1 LTTPHRRPLRVAE
14 RKVGYDQI
22 ETRQGEIMTAIFGK
36 AAKRRWI
43 AALAAGVVLSGW
55 CRAGAT
61 AETIDQIY
69 EAAKAEKSLVLWGAG
84 PTAGY
89 ETAVR
94 AFEQQYPGVKVSL
107 MGGFSNVLN
116 AKVEEQLRAKKVETD
131 LLVFQTVQDFVAWNK
146 RGLLLHFKPEGFE
159 TIGAG
164 AKDRDGAWIAANANP
179 LFYGYNTEH
188 VMADDVPKSALDF
201 LQSRFKGKLVSAY
214 PADDDATLYDFHTIV
229 RKYGWGYMDRY
240 MAQQPRFIQGHL
252 GVARSLGSGESL
264 VSFDNTTG
272 STNTVKREGGKIA
285 LVAPASDRLPVFF
298 TSEAILK
305 DAPHPNAAKL
315 YVSWFLSKEQQSR
328 IGVYSSRGDVPPP
341 AGLMPLSGYRLANDY
356 LKFVTN
362 EKRLAALRQRFE
374 KYTGPV
380 ANAGGVK

>member
-1 LTTPHRRPLRVAE
+1 
-14 RKVGYDQI
+14 
-22 ETRQGEIMTAIFGK
+22 M
-36 AAKRRWI
+36 AAARGWI
-43 AALAAGVVLSGW
+43 AATGAVLAVFNSVAAS
-55 CRAGAT
+55 

-69 EAAKAEKSLVLWGAG
+69 EAAKAEKSVVLWGAG

-89 ETAVR
+89 ETAAR
-94 AFEQQYPGVKVSL
+94 AFEQQFPGVTVAL

-116 AKVEEQLRAKKVETD
+116 AKVEEQFAARKVETD
-131 LLVFQTVQDFVAWNK
+131 VLVFQTVQDFVNWNR
-146 RGLLLHFKPEGFE
+146 RGLLMHFKPEGFE

-179 LFYGYNTEH
+179 LFYGYDTEH
-188 VMADDVPKSALDF
+188 VMAQDVPKSALDF
-201 LQSRFKGKLVSAY
+201 LQPKFKGKLVSAY
-214 PADDDATLYDFHTIV
+214 PADDDATLYDFTTIV
-229 RKYGWGYMDRY
+229 RKYGWSYMDRY
-240 MAQQPRFIQGHL
+240 MALEPKFIQGHL

-285 LVAPASDRLPVFF
+285 LAAPVGDRLPMFF

-362 EKRLAALRQRFE
+362 EKRLKALRQRFE

-380 ANAGGVK
+380 TNAGGVK

>member
-1 LTTPHRRPLRVAE
+1 MIGKFGMATQCRR
-14 RKVGYDQI
+14 
-22 ETRQGEIMTAIFGK
+22 
-36 AAKRRWI
+36 I
-43 AALAAGVVLSGW
+43 AAMAAGAALSAA
-55 CRAGAT
+55 CAIGAS

-84 PTAGY
+84 PSAGY
-89 ETAVR
+89 ETAAR
-94 AFEQQYPGVKVSL
+94 AFEQKYPGVTVTL

-116 AKVEEQLRAKKVETD
+116 AKIEEQFSAKKVETD
-131 LLVFQTVQDFVAWNK
+131 LLVFQTVQDFVNWNR

-159 TIGAG
+159 TIAAG
-164 AKDRDGAWIAANANP
+164 SKDKDGAWIAANANP
-179 LFYGYNTEH
+179 LFYGYNTEL
-188 VMADDVPKSALDF
+188 VSVDDVPKSALDF
-201 LQSRFKGKLVSAY
+201 LKPQFKGKLISAY
-214 PADDDATLYDFHTIV
+214 PADDDATLYDFYTIV

-240 MAQQPRFIQGHL
+240 MAQQPKFIQGHL

-264 VSFDNTTG
+264 ASFDNTTG

-285 LVAPASDRLPVFF
+285 LSAPSSDRLPMFF

-328 IGVYSSRGDVPPP
+328 IGVYSSRSDVPPP
-341 AGLMPLSGYRLANDY
+341 AGLMPLSGYRLASDY

-362 EKRLAALRQRFE
+362 EKRLVALRQRFE

>member
-1 LTTPHRRPLRVAE
+1 MTGGFGLAAQRRL
-14 RKVGYDQI
+14 
-22 ETRQGEIMTAIFGK
+22 
-36 AAKRRWI
+36 I
-43 AALAAGVVLSGW
+43 AAAIMGVVLSAA
-55 CRAGAT
+55 CRADAA

-69 EAAKAEKSLVLWGAG
+69 EAAKAEQSLVLWGAG
-84 PTAGY
+84 PSAGY
-89 ETAVR
+89 ETAAR
-94 AFEQQYPGVKVSL
+94 AFEQQYPGVTVTL

-116 AKVEEQLRAKKVETD
+116 AKIEQQFSAKKVETD

-201 LQSRFKGKLVSAY
+201 LKARFKGRLVSAY
-214 PADDDATLYDFHTIV
+214 PADDDATLYDFYTIV

-240 MAQQPRFIQGHL
+240 MALEPRFIQGHL

-285 LVAPASDRLPVFF
+285 LAAPASDRLPVFF

-362 EKRLAALRQRFE
+362 EKRLKALRQRFE

>member
-1 LTTPHRRPLRVAE
+1 VAE

-240 MAQQPRFIQGHL
+240 MAQQPKFIQGHL

>member
-1 LTTPHRRPLRVAE
+1 VAE

-22 ETRQGEIMTAIFGK
+22 KDNARGEIMTVIFGT

-43 AALAAGVVLSGW
+43 AAMAAGAALSAA
-55 CRAGAT
+55 CRADAA

-84 PTAGY
+84 PSAGY
-89 ETAVR
+89 ETAAR
-94 AFEQQYPGVKVSL
+94 AFEQQFPGVTVTL

-116 AKVEEQLRAKKVETD
+116 AKIEQQFSAKKVETD

-159 TIGAG
+159 TIGDG

-188 VMADDVPKSALDF
+188 VTADDVPKSALDF
-201 LQSRFKGKLVSAY
+201 LKPRFKGKLISAY
-214 PADDDATLYDFHTIV
+214 PADDDATLYDFYTIV

-240 MAQQPRFIQGHL
+240 LAQQPRFIQGHL

-285 LVAPASDRLPVFF
+285 LAAPASDRLPVFF

-328 IGVYSSRGDVPPP
+328 IGVYSSRADVPPP

-356 LKFVTN
+356 LKFVAN
-362 EKRLAALRQRFE
+362 ERRLVALRQRFE

>member
-1 LTTPHRRPLRVAE
+1 MASRFLVMHC
-14 RKVGYDQI
+14 
-22 ETRQGEIMTAIFGK
+22 
-36 AAKRRWI
+36 RWI
-43 AALAAGVVLSGW
+43 AAML
-55 CRAGAT
+55 AGAMLPAFCGAGAS

-69 EAAKAEKSLVLWGAG
+69 GAAKAEKGLVLWGAG

-89 ETAVR
+89 ETAAR
-94 AFEQQYPGVKVSL
+94 AFEQKYPGVTVTL

-116 AKVEEQLRAKKVETD
+116 AEVEEQFSARKIETD
-131 LLVFQTVQDFVAWNK
+131 VLTFQTVQDFVGWNK
-146 RGLLLHFKPEGFE
+146 RGLLMHFKPEGFE

-164 AKDRDGAWIAANANP
+164 AKDKDGAWIAVNANP
-179 LFYGYNTEH
+179 LFYGYNSEL
-188 VMADDVPKSALDF
+188 VSADEVPKTALDF
-201 LQSRFKGKLVSAY
+201 LQPRFKGKLITAY
-214 PADDDATLYDFHTIV
+214 PADDDATLYDFYTIV

-240 MAQQPRFIQGHL
+240 MAQQPKFIQGHL

-285 LVAPASDRLPVFF
+285 LSAPVGDRLPMFF

-315 YVSWFLSKEQQSR
+315 YVSWVLSKEQQGR
-328 IGVYSSRGDVPPP
+328 IGVYSPRSDLPPP
-341 AGLMPLSGYRLANDY
+341 TNMMPLDSYRLANDY

-362 EKRLAALRQRFE
+362 QKRLVALRQRFE

>member
-1 LTTPHRRPLRVAE
+1 MAWE
-14 RKVGYDQI
+14 
-22 ETRQGEIMTAIFGK
+22 EIMTGKFGM
-36 AAKRRWI
+36 AARRGWI
-43 AALAAGVVLSGW
+43 ATLAAGAALAALG
-55 CRAGAT
+55 CIGAC
-61 AETIDQIY
+61 AETIEQIY

-89 ETAVR
+89 ETAIR
-94 AFEQQYPGVKVSL
+94 AFEQQYPGVTVSL

-116 AKVEEQLRAKKVETD
+116 AKIEEQLSAKKVETD
-131 LLVFQTVQDFVAWNK
+131 LLVFQTVQDFVNWNR
-146 RGLLLHFKPEGFE
+146 RGRLMHFKPEGFE

-179 LFYGYNTEH
+179 LFYGYNTEL
-188 VMADDVPKSALDF
+188 VAADDVPKSALDF
-201 LQSRFKGKLVSAY
+201 LKPQFKGKLVSAY
-214 PADDDATLYDFHTIV
+214 PADDDATLYDFYTIV

-240 MAQQPRFIQGHL
+240 MALAPKFIQGHL
-252 GVARSLGSGESL
+252 GVARSLGSGASL
-264 VSFDNTTG
+264 VSFDNTIG

-285 LVAPASDRLPVFF
+285 LAAPASDRLPMFF

-328 IGVYSSRGDVPPP
+328 IGVYSSRSDVPPP

-362 EKRLAALRQRFE
+362 EKRLVALRQRFE

>member
-1 LTTPHRRPLRVAE
+1 
-14 RKVGYDQI
+14 
-22 ETRQGEIMTAIFGK
+22 MTAVLGTATRRGR
-36 AAKRRWI
+36 AAV
-43 AALAAGVVLSGW
+43 LAAGAALSA
-55 CRAGAT
+55 CCTIAS
-61 AETIDQIY
+61 AETIDQLY
-69 EAAKAEKSLVLWGAG
+69 EAAKAENTVVLWGAG
-84 PTAGY
+84 PSAGY
-89 ETAVR
+89 ESAAR
-94 AFEQQYPGVKVSL
+94 AFEQQFPGITVSL

-116 AKVEEQLRAKKVETD
+116 AKVEEQFSAKKVETD

-159 TIGAG
+159 TIGVNS
-164 AKDRDGAWIAANANP
+164 KDRDGAWIAVNANP
-179 LFYGYNTEH
+179 IFYGYNSEQ
-188 VMADDVPKSALDF
+188 VAADTVPRSALDF
-201 LQSRFKGKLVSAY
+201 LKPQFKGKLISAY
-214 PADDDATLYDFHTIV
+214 PADDDATLYDFYNIV
-229 RKYGWGYMDRY
+229 RKYGWSYMDGY
-240 MAQQPRFIQGHL
+240 MAQQPKFIQGHL

-264 VSFDNTTG
+264 LSFDNTIG
-272 STNTVKREGGKIA
+272 STNTAKREGGKIA
-285 LVAPASDRLPVFF
+285 LAAPASDRMPMFF

-341 AGLMPLSGYRLANDY
+341 EGLMPLSGYRLADGY

-362 EKRLAALRQRFE
+362 EKRLVALRQRFE